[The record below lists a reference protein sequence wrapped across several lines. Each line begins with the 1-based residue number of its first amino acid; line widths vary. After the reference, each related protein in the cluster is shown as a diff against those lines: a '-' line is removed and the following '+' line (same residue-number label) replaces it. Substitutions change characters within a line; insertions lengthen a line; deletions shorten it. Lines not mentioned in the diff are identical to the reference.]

1 MSPKEVSTE
10 EAPAA
15 SAKPRSPT
23 MDDVAA
29 LAGVSRALVS
39 LVMRNAPNVSDKR
52 RKAVLEAAEELG
64 YRPNA
69 AARSLAERR
78 SNTLGVVVNDLH
90 NTFFADVVDGVR
102 DAAQEH
108 GYRLLLNTSWLTDT
122 NEQGAVEAF
131 LEYRV
136 DAILVLG
143 ARASEDVL
151 FEASKQAP
159 LVTIGDVLPRI
170 DGVVNDDLRGGELV
184 VEYLAGLGHRDI
196 VHIDG
201 GRGAGAIQRRDGFV
215 IAMEERGLEP
225 RVVSGE
231 FTEQSG
237 VESTAELIR
246 TGQVPSAIFAGN
258 DLQAVGVI
266 DTLIG
271 ADYRVPEDVSVVGY
285 DNTHIAS
292 LRHIN
297 LTTVN
302 QPRFE
307 MGRLAATVAI
317 ERLETNRRQA
327 VCHVLTPE
335 LVVRGTAAAP
345 AEKVTSKAALKSKGT

>member
-1 MSPKEVSTE
+1 MSQEDGQRT
-10 EAPAA
+10 
-15 SAKPRSPT
+15 AKLRAPT
-23 MDDVAA
+23 MDDVASA
-29 LAGVSRALVS
+29 AGVSRALVS

-52 RKAVLEAAEELG
+52 RKAVLKAADELG

-90 NTFFADVVDGVR
+90 NTFFADVVDGIR
-102 DAAQEH
+102 DGAQAQ

-143 ARASEDVL
+143 ARASEEVL

-159 LVTIGDVLPRI
+159 LVTIGDIIPRV
-170 DGVVNDDLRGGELV
+170 DGVVNDDLRGGEMV
-184 VEYLAGLGHRDI
+184 VEYLSALGHRDI
-196 VHIDG
+196 LHIDG
-201 GRGAGAIQRRDGFV
+201 GRGAGAAQRCEGFV
-215 IAMEERGLEP
+215 LAMEDRGLEP
-225 RVVSGE
+225 RVESGE

-237 VESTAELIR
+237 VEATERLIAGGVLP
-246 TGQVPSAIFAGN
+246 TAIFAGN

-271 ADYRVPEDVSVVGY
+271 AGLRVPEDVSVVGY
-285 DNTHIAS
+285 DNTYLAR
-292 LRHIN
+292 LRHIS
-297 LTTVN
+297 LTTIN

-307 MGRLAATVAI
+307 MGRLATDVALD
-317 ERLETNRRQA
+317 RLESGRRQA
-327 VCHVLTPE
+327 VRHVLTPE
-335 LVVRGTAAAP
+335 LVVRDTTAP
-345 AEKVTSKAALKSKGT
+345 PSNRELKDLSA